1 MAMAKELI
9 LSLTVR
15 KEGNRYWAW
24 CPELDVSS
32 EGKTTEDARDNLR
45 EAVQCHIETMIEQ
58 GDMELLLRSLGS
70 QEVNWIK
77 TLSSREFYQAHS
89 KSRFQSHEAPE
100 DLWQRGDC
108 PLGKRGF
115 VIRIGLEQG

>member
-1 MAMAKELI
+1 MAKELI

-58 GDMELLLRSLGS
+58 GDMELLLEKLGLTRGELDKDVVIPRVLS
-70 QEVNWIK
+70 GSFEVP
-77 TLSSREFYQAHS
+77 LSVS
-89 KSRFQSHEAPE
+89 
-100 DLWQRGDC
+100 
-108 PLGKRGF
+108 
-115 VIRIGLEQG
+115 